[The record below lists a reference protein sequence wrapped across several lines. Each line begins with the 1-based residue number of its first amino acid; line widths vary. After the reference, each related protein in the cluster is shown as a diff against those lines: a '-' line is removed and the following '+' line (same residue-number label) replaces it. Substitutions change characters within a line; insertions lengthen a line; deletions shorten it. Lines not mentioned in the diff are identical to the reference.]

1 MTLNVVGKIV
11 AGFVLFGCI
20 IIATNVVSYFGLA
33 DIRQSAT
40 TVVDQKMPVQS
51 QMLKVQTG
59 ILMLAKLSTNGY
71 FEKELGKLNDNK
83 QKFTALALTFSDD
96 LAQLEQIINGEN
108 MAFVE
113 GKRSARAYIQQSN
126 DMYGSRIAQLAL
138 NQRIQASAT
147 GILASADEAGAL
159 MLDLSYIES
168 DDPLTET
175 LIGTGLNIDN
185 KITTVIK
192 STKEFITVAEPELSE
207 TIQGDIGFALSN
219 IEADSTYMN
228 RLDESV
234 NSEGYVTSFNQ
245 EFASLKSKFSESAGL
260 FELQAQKITLI
271 SLAANQYQQ
280 SEQHLDVTINDF
292 SEVFASINN
301 DTLAGQNA
309 IIDSVQSNIIKGLVL
324 LIFAII
330 TVIAFGTL
338 AARSIA
344 KPINRLNNSL
354 SIISSG
360 DLTHKVIS
368 KNDDEFAL
376 LADHVNKLTD
386 SLHEVVSQIH
396 HTETALED
404 ATTQSAQLGQQT
416 LEQVERQKEQV
427 SITANDTDSIRRG
440 SKHNT
445 EQIQMGMSQLH
456 TVSEQS
462 IAVSNLVDNT
472 YKQISDQARQA
483 DESATII
490 YQLEA
495 NTRKIGTILDVI
507 KTIADQTNLLAL
519 NAAIEAARA
528 GDEGRGFA
536 VVADEVRT
544 LAKRTQNSTEEI
556 EGMIVTLQND
566 ASQAAEAIRAGN
578 EYAAQSEEQIQQVNQ
593 QMTEIGQTIN
603 DLRAMNQEIV
613 SVTLEQDSQFANV
626 ADNLAN
632 VVSLAEQSALT
643 TKQSTD
649 ATKQLDHLM
658 IDLKQAVSKFKL

>member
-11 AGFVLFGCI
+11 AGFVLLGCI
-20 IIATNVVSYFGLA
+20 IVATNIVSYFGLA
-33 DIRQSAT
+33 NIRESAS

-71 FEKELGKLNDNK
+71 FEKERAKLNDNK
-83 QKFTALALTFSDD
+83 QRFTALALSFSED
-96 LAQLEQIINGEN
+96 LAQLEQIINSEN

-113 GKRSARAYIQQSN
+113 GERSARAYIQQSN
-126 DMYGSRIAQLAL
+126 DMYGSRIEQLAL

-168 DDPLTET
+168 DDPLIEI

-192 STKEFITVAEPELSE
+192 STKEFITVADLKLSE
-207 TIQGDIGFALSN
+207 TIQGDIEFTLSN

-228 RLDESV
+228 RLDESI
-234 NSEGYVTSFNQ
+234 NTEGYVTRFNQ
-245 EFASLKSKFSESAGL
+245 EFAGLQAKFSASAGL

-271 SLAANQYQQ
+271 SLAENQYQQ
-280 SEQHLDVTINDF
+280 SEQHLNVAINDF
-292 SEVFASINN
+292 SEVFTSINN

-324 LIFAII
+324 LFFAII
-330 TVIAFGTL
+330 SVIAFGAL
-338 AARSIA
+338 AARIIA

-386 SLHEVVSQIH
+386 SLHGVVSQIY

-404 ATTQSAQLGQQT
+404 ATTQSARLGQQT
-416 LEQVERQKEQV
+416 LEQVESQKEQV
-427 SITANDTDSIRRG
+427 NITAKETDSIRRA
-440 SKHNT
+440 SKQNT

-456 TVSEQS
+456 KVSEQS
-462 IAVSNLVDNT
+462 IAVSNLVDIT
-472 YKQISDQARQA
+472 YKQISAQARQA
-483 DESATII
+483 DQSATII

-495 NTRKIGTILDVI
+495 NSRKIGTILDVI

-528 GDEGRGFA
+528 GEEGRGFA

-556 EGMIVTLQND
+556 EGMIGTLQND
-566 ASQAAEAIRAGN
+566 ASQAAKAIRAGN
-578 EYAAQSEEQIQQVNQ
+578 EYAAQSEEQIQHVNQ
-593 QMTEIGQTIN
+593 QMTEIGQTID

-613 SVTLEQDSQFANV
+613 SVTLEQDSLFANV

-632 VVSLAEQSALT
+632 VVSLAEQSAHT
-643 TKQSTD
+643 TKESTD

-658 IDLKQAVSKFKL
+658 MALKQAVSKFKL

>member
-11 AGFVLFGCI
+11 AGFVLLGCI
-20 IIATNVVSYFGLA
+20 IVATNVVSYFGLA
-33 DIRQSAT
+33 DIRESAT
-40 TVVDQKMPVQS
+40 TVVAQKMPVQS

-71 FEKELGKLNDNK
+71 FEKEFARLADNK

-96 LAQLEQIINGEN
+96 LAQLEQIINGKN

-113 GKRSARAYIQQSN
+113 GKRSARAYLQQSN
-126 DMYGSRIAQLAL
+126 DMYGSRIEQLAL
-138 NQRIQASAT
+138 NQDIQASAT

-168 DDPLTET
+168 DTPLTKT

-185 KITTVIK
+185 KISSVIK
-192 STKEFITVAEPELSE
+192 STKEFIAVSEQELSE
-207 TIQGDIGFALSN
+207 TIQGDIAFTLSN
-219 IEADSTYMN
+219 IEADLTYMN
-228 RLDESV
+228 RLDESI
-234 NSEGYVTSFNQ
+234 NTEGYVSSFNQ
-245 EFASLKSKFSESAGL
+245 EFASMKSKFSESAGL
-260 FELQAQKITLI
+260 FELQAQKINLI
-271 SLAANQYQQ
+271 SLAATQYQQ
-280 SEQHLDVTINDF
+280 SEEHLNVTINDF
-292 SEVFASINN
+292 SEVFTRINN

-330 TVIAFGTL
+330 SVIAFGAL
-338 AARSIA
+338 AARIIA

-354 SIISSG
+354 SIITSG

-368 KNDDEFAL
+368 KNEDEFAL

-386 SLHEVVSQIH
+386 SLHAVVSQIY

-404 ATTQSAQLGQQT
+404 ATTQSARLGQQT
-416 LEQVERQKEQV
+416 LEQVESQKEQV
-427 SITANDTDSIRRG
+427 NITANDTDSIRRA
-440 SKHNT
+440 SKNNT
-445 EQIQMGMSQLH
+445 QQIQLGMSQLH
-456 TVSEQS
+456 KVSEQS
-462 IAVSNLVDNT
+462 IAVSNLVDIT
-472 YKQISDQARQA
+472 YKQISAQARQA
-483 DESATII
+483 DQSATII

-495 NTRKIGTILDVI
+495 NSRKIGTILDVI

-528 GDEGRGFA
+528 GEYGRGFA

-556 EGMIVTLQND
+556 EAMIATLQND
-566 ASQAAEAIRAGN
+566 ASQAAKAIRTGN

-593 QMTEIGQTIN
+593 QMTEIGQTID
-603 DLRAMNQEIV
+603 DLRKMNQGIV
-613 SVTLEQDSQFANV
+613 SVTLEQDSLFANV

-632 VVSLAEQSALT
+632 VVSLAEQSAYT

-658 IDLKQAVSKFKL
+658 MALKQAVSKFKL